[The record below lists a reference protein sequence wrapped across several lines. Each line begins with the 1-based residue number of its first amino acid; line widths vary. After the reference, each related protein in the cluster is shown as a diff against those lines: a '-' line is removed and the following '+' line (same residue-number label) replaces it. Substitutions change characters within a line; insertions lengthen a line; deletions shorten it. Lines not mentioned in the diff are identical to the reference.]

1 MSWFSKGLFLAA
13 ISVYFLQA
21 AQIRVITLDQ
31 SNQPVSGVEVQI
43 QRDGNVVA
51 RATTGANGSADF
63 STLTAGSYDVIIDK
77 TGFERLTRRIDNLR
91 SGSPV
96 EITFSLVPK
105 IELKDTLTITGV
117 NDTSVAS
124 SGDFQR
130 NQLQQLASR
139 PTTVTDALPLVPGVS
154 RSPDGEINISGAGE
168 HRSALIVNAADVTD
182 PATGQFGMTIPVDS
196 VERLEVYKSPFLAQ
210 YGRFTAGV
218 VSVETRR
225 GGDKWNFEVHDP
237 LPAFRFRSGQLAGL
251 LNASPRI
258 VFNGPLIKNRLFFSE
273 GVEYRLFKD
282 PVRTLPHPDREVKS
296 ESVNSFTQ
304 FDYIASAGHTMTG
317 TVHIAP
323 RKVLYANLNYFDP
336 RPVSPSFSARDYT
349 TTFIDR
355 INIGPHLL
363 ESTLAYKQYG
373 SDVWGQGTQEM
384 TLTPTGNSGNYWN
397 RQDRHASRVEWM
409 EQLSPKAVTWFGSH
423 NLRLGASLVRSNNQ
437 GEFFARPVNI
447 NDAAG
452 RLIRRIEFDGGQRF
466 DVSDTEV
473 AAYAQDNWIVSPRLS
488 LNFGT
493 RFERQQVS
501 GNLRFAPRFGV
512 AWSPFTT
519 GNTVIRAGIGVFYDR
534 VPLNVYAFTSYPDQI
549 VSTYRPDSSILDGPR
564 RFDNVIGVSNTDYP
578 FVSSSSRPG
587 GFSPY
592 STTWKIE
599 GEHTVRNFLRLR
611 AGYLES
617 RSGGIVIYNPQVSD
631 TRNALVMHGGGA
643 SHYRQIEVTAKFK
656 WREEENLVLS
666 YVRSRARGDLNE
678 FNEYLGNFPSPVIRP
693 NQYSNLAADL
703 PHRFLAYGLVKLPW
717 RMRFAPLI
725 EYRNGFPYAVT
736 NELQQYVGIPNAD
749 KTRFPNFFAF
759 DMRLMK
765 DFDLSWK
772 QKKYTIR
779 LSLIGYNVTNH
790 FNPWDVHRN
799 IGDPQFGVFFGQYR
813 RWFKMDFEVLF

>member
-1 MSWFSKGLFLAA
+1 MTWLPKGPFLAA
-13 ISVYFLQA
+13 ISVLFLQA
-21 AQIRVITLDQ
+21 AHVRVLTVDQ
-31 SNQPVSGVEVQI
+31 SNQPVADVEIQI
-43 QRDGNVVA
+43 QRGGTLIA
-51 RATTGANGSADF
+51 RAVTNALGSAEF
-63 STLTAGSYDVIIDK
+63 GTLSPGNYEVVVEK
-77 TGFERLTRRIDNLR
+77 TGFERLTRTVDDLR
-91 SGSPV
+91 SGSTV
-96 EITFSLVPK
+96 EIRFALTPK
-105 IELKDTLTITGV
+105 IELKDTVTITGV
-117 NDTSVAS
+117 NDTPVIS
-124 SGDFQR
+124 SGEFQR

-154 RSPDGEINISGAGE
+154 RSPDGEINISGSGE

-225 GGDKWNFEVHDP
+225 GGDSWNFEVHDP
-237 LPAFRFRSGQLAGL
+237 LPGFRFRSGHLAGM

-282 PVRTLPHPDREVKS
+282 PVRTLPHPDREMKS

-317 TVHIAP
+317 TAHIAP

-355 INIGPHLL
+355 LNIGPHLL
-363 ESTLAYKQYG
+363 ESTVAYKQYG
-373 SDVWGQGTQEM
+373 SDVWGQGSEEM
-384 TLTPTGNSGNYWN
+384 TLTPTGNFGSYWN
-397 RQDRHASRVEWM
+397 RQDRHASRIEWM
-409 EQLSPKAVTWFGSH
+409 EQLSLKPVKWFGSH
-423 NLRLGASLVRSNNQ
+423 SLRVGASLVRSNIQ
-437 GEFFARPVNI
+437 GEFLARPVNI

-452 RLIRRIEFDGGQRF
+452 QRIRRIEFEGGQRF
-466 DVSDTEV
+466 DQNDTEV
-473 AAYAQDNWIVSPRLS
+473 AAYGQDNWVVSPKLS
-488 LNFGT
+488 VNFGT

-501 GNLRFAPRFGV
+501 GNLRFAPRFGMV
-512 AWSPFTT
+512 WSPFT
-519 GNTVIRAGIGVFYDR
+519 GGSTVIRGGFGVFYDR
-534 VPLNVYAFTSYPDQI
+534 VPLNVYTFPSYPDQVI
-549 VSTYRPDSSILDGPR
+549 TTYAPGSSILDGPR
-564 RFDNVIGVSNTDYP
+564 RFDNVIGTARFDYP

-599 GEHTVRNFLRLR
+599 GEQTIRNFLRLR

-617 RSGGIVIYNPQVSD
+617 KSGGIVIFNPVASD
-631 TRNALVMHGGGA
+631 VGNALVMNGGG
-643 SHYRQIEVTAKFK
+643 SSRYRQIEVTARLK
-656 WREEENLVLS
+656 WREEENLVLT

-693 NQYSNLAADL
+693 NQYSNLTADL

-736 NELQQYVGIPNAD
+736 NELQQYVGIPNSD
-749 KTRFPNFFAF
+749 QTRFPNFYSF
-759 DMRLMK
+759 DLRLMK
-765 DFDLSWK
+765 DFDVSYK
-772 QKKYTIR
+772 KKKYTFR
-779 LSLIGYNVTNH
+779 LSLVGYNVTNH

-799 IGDPQFGVFFGQYR
+799 ISDPQFGVFFGRYR
-813 RWFKMDFEVLF
+813 RWFKMDFEVFF